1 MASIYLIPNLLG
13 ESALTVLSPQV
24 AQAVQDLTYF
34 VVENEKSARKFI
46 KLIAPE
52 KPQSE
57 LQISVIDKHQSTP
70 DYAAYLTPCLQGHSI
85 GIISEAGC
93 PGVADPGAEIVR
105 VAHQKAL
112 RVIPL
117 VGPSSLLLAMMS
129 SGLNGQNF
137 AFNGYLPIDKQ
148 VRRKTL
154 KILERKVQEG
164 QSQLFIE
171 TPYRNQQLLS
181 DLIETLQPDTLLCIA
196 TDLTL
201 PTESIRTLPIG
212 QWKHTSIDLQKRPT
226 LFIIGR

>member
-24 AQAVQDLTYF
+24 AQAVQELTYF

-46 KLIAPE
+46 KLIAPD

-212 QWKHTSIDLQKRPT
+212 QWKHTSVDLQKRPT

>member
-13 ESALTVLSPQV
+13 ESPLTVLSPQV
-24 AQAVQDLTYF
+24 AQAVQELTYF

-46 KLIAPE
+46 KLIAPD

-93 PGVADPGAEIVR
+93 PGVADPGSEIVR

-212 QWKHTSIDLQKRPT
+212 QWKHTSVDLQKRPT

>member
-46 KLIAPE
+46 KLIAPD

-154 KILERKVQEG
+154 KVLERKVQEG

-201 PTESIRTLPIG
+201 PTESIRTLPIRK
-212 QWKHTSIDLQKRPT
+212 WKHTSVDLQKRPT

>member
-13 ESALTVLSPQV
+13 ESPLTVLSPQV

-70 DYAAYLTPCLQGHSI
+70 DYAAYITPCLQGHSI

-181 DLIETLQPDTLLCIA
+181 DLIETLQADTLLCIA

>member
-13 ESALTVLSPQV
+13 ESALNVLSPQV

-46 KLIAPE
+46 KLIAPD

-154 KILERKVQEG
+154 KVLERKVQEG

-212 QWKHTSIDLQKRPT
+212 QWKHTSVDLQKRPT

>member
-24 AQAVQDLTYF
+24 AQAVQELTYF

-46 KLIAPE
+46 KLIAPD

-70 DYAAYLTPCLQGHSI
+70 DYAAYITPCLQGHSI

-154 KILERKVQEG
+154 KVLERKVQEG

-212 QWKHTSIDLQKRPT
+212 QWKHTSVDLQKRPT

>member
-24 AQAVQDLTYF
+24 AQAVQELTYF

-148 VRRKTL
+148 VR
-154 KILERKVQEG
+154 
-164 QSQLFIE
+164 
-171 TPYRNQQLLS
+171 NQQLLS

-201 PTESIRTLPIG
+201 PTESIRTLPIR
-212 QWKHTSIDLQKRPT
+212 QWKHTSVDLQKRPT

>member
-13 ESALTVLSPQV
+13 ESALSVLSPQV
-24 AQAVQDLTYF
+24 AQAVQELTYF

-46 KLIAPE
+46 KLIAPD

-154 KILERKVQEG
+154 KVLERKVQEG

-212 QWKHTSIDLQKRPT
+212 QWKHTSVDLQKRPT

>member
-13 ESALTVLSPQV
+13 ESPLTVLSPQV
-24 AQAVQDLTYF
+24 AQAVQELTYF

-46 KLIAPE
+46 KLIAPD

-70 DYAAYLTPCLQGHSI
+70 DYAAYLTPYLQGHSI

-181 DLIETLQPDTLLCIA
+181 DLIETLQPDTRLCIA

-212 QWKHTSIDLQKRPT
+212 QWKHTSVDLQKRPT

>member
-13 ESALTVLSPQV
+13 ESAVSVLSPQV
-24 AQAVQDLTYF
+24 AQAVQELTYF

-46 KLIAPE
+46 KLIAPD
-52 KPQSE
+52 KRQSE

-70 DYAAYLTPCLQGHSI
+70 DYAAYLVPCLQGHSI

-154 KILERKVQEG
+154 KTLERKAQEG

-181 DLIETLQPDTLLCIA
+181 DLIETLQADTLLCIA

-212 QWKHTSIDLQKRPT
+212 QWKHTSVDLQKRPT

>member
-24 AQAVQDLTYF
+24 AQAVQELTYF

-57 LQISVIDKHQSTP
+57 LQISIIDKHQSTP

-181 DLIETLQPDTLLCIA
+181 DLIETLQADTLLCIA

-212 QWKHTSIDLQKRPT
+212 QWKHTSVDLQKRPT

>member
-70 DYAAYLTPCLQGHSI
+70 DYAAYLVPCLQGHSI

-154 KILERKVQEG
+154 KTLERKAQEG

-181 DLIETLQPDTLLCIA
+181 DLIETLQADTLLCIA

-212 QWKHTSIDLQKRPT
+212 QWKHTSVDLQKRPT

>member
-24 AQAVQDLTYF
+24 AQAVQELTYF

-46 KLIAPE
+46 KLIAPD

-70 DYAAYLTPCLQGHSI
+70 DYAAYLTPYLQGHSI

-201 PTESIRTLPIG
+201 PTESIRTLPIH

>member
-24 AQAVQDLTYF
+24 AQAVQELTYF

-46 KLIAPE
+46 KLIAPD

-201 PTESIRTLPIG
+201 PTESIRTLPIC
-212 QWKHTSIDLQKRPT
+212 QWKHTSVDLQKRPT

>member
-13 ESALTVLSPQV
+13 ESPLTVLSPQV
-24 AQAVQDLTYF
+24 AQAVQELTYF

-46 KLIAPE
+46 KLIAPD

-70 DYAAYLTPCLQGHSI
+70 DYAAYLTPYLQGHSI

-212 QWKHTSIDLQKRPT
+212 QWKHTSVDLQKRPT

>member
-13 ESALTVLSPQV
+13 ESAVSVLSPQV
-24 AQAVQDLTYF
+24 AQAVQELTYF

-46 KLIAPE
+46 KLIAPD
-52 KPQSE
+52 KRQSE

-70 DYAAYLTPCLQGHSI
+70 DYAAYLVPCLQGHSI

-154 KILERKVQEG
+154 KTLERKAQEG

-212 QWKHTSIDLQKRPT
+212 QWKHTSVDLQKRPT

>member
-13 ESALTVLSPQV
+13 ESPLTVLSPQV
-24 AQAVQDLTYF
+24 AQAVQELTYF

-46 KLIAPE
+46 KLIAPD

-181 DLIETLQPDTLLCIA
+181 DLIETLQADTLLCIA

>member
-24 AQAVQDLTYF
+24 AQAVQELTYF

-46 KLIAPE
+46 KLIAPD

-154 KILERKVQEG
+154 KVLERKVQEG

-171 TPYRNQQLLS
+171 TPYRNQQLLT

>member
-1 MASIYLIPNLLG
+1 MRI
-13 ESALTVLSPQV
+13 
-24 AQAVQDLTYF
+24 
-34 VVENEKSARKFI
+34 
-46 KLIAPE
+46 
-52 KPQSE
+52 
-57 LQISVIDKHQSTP
+57 
-70 DYAAYLTPCLQGHSI
+70 
-85 GIISEAGC
+85 
-93 PGVADPGAEIVR
+93 
-105 VAHQKAL
+105 AHQKAL

-154 KILERKVQEG
+154 KVLERKVQEG

-201 PTESIRTLPIG
+201 PTESIRTLPIR
-212 QWKHTSIDLQKRPT
+212 QWKHTSVDLQKRPT

>member
-13 ESALTVLSPQV
+13 ESALSVLSPQV
-24 AQAVQDLTYF
+24 AQAVQELTYF

-46 KLIAPE
+46 KLIAPD

-212 QWKHTSIDLQKRPT
+212 QWKHTSVDLQKRPT

>member
-13 ESALTVLSPQV
+13 ESALNVLSPQV

-46 KLIAPE
+46 KLITPD

-154 KILERKVQEG
+154 KVLERKVQEG

-181 DLIETLQPDTLLCIA
+181 DLIETLQADTLLCIA

>member
-13 ESALTVLSPQV
+13 ESVLTVLSPQV
-24 AQAVQDLTYF
+24 AQAVQELTYF

-46 KLIAPE
+46 KLIAPD

-70 DYAAYLTPCLQGHSI
+70 DYAAYLVPCLQGHSI

-181 DLIETLQPDTLLCIA
+181 DLIETLQADTLLCIA

-212 QWKHTSIDLQKRPT
+212 QWKHTSVDLQKRPT

>member
-13 ESALTVLSPQV
+13 ESTLTVLSPQV
-24 AQAVQDLTYF
+24 AQAVQELTYF

-46 KLIAPE
+46 KLIAPD

-154 KILERKVQEG
+154 KVLERKAQEG

-212 QWKHTSIDLQKRPT
+212 QWKHTSVDLQKRPT

>member
-13 ESALTVLSPQV
+13 ESPLTVLSPQV
-24 AQAVQDLTYF
+24 AQAVQELTYF

-46 KLIAPE
+46 KLIAPD

-70 DYAAYLTPCLQGHSI
+70 DYAAYITHCLQGHSI

-181 DLIETLQPDTLLCIA
+181 DLIETLQADTLLCIA

>member
-13 ESALTVLSPQV
+13 ESALNVLSPQV

-154 KILERKVQEG
+154 KVLERKVQEG

-201 PTESIRTLPIG
+201 PTESIRTLHIR
-212 QWKHTSIDLQKRPT
+212 QWKHTSVDLQKRPT

>member
-24 AQAVQDLTYF
+24 AQAVQELTYF

-46 KLIAPE
+46 KLIAPD
-52 KPQSE
+52 KRQSE

-70 DYAAYLTPCLQGHSI
+70 DYAAYLVPCLQGHSI

-154 KILERKVQEG
+154 KTLERKAQEG

-212 QWKHTSIDLQKRPT
+212 QWKHTSVDLQKRPT

>member
-13 ESALTVLSPQV
+13 ESALNVLSPQV

-70 DYAAYLTPCLQGHSI
+70 DYAAYITPCLQGHSI

-154 KILERKVQEG
+154 KVLERKVQEG

-201 PTESIRTLPIG
+201 PTESIRTLPIH
-212 QWKHTSIDLQKRPT
+212 QWKHTSVDLQKRPT

>member
-13 ESALTVLSPQV
+13 ESPLTVLSPQV

-70 DYAAYLTPCLQGHSI
+70 DYAAYITPCLQGHSI

-154 KILERKVQEG
+154 KVLERKVQEG

-212 QWKHTSIDLQKRPT
+212 QWKHTSVDLQKRPT

>member
-13 ESALTVLSPQV
+13 ESALNVLSPQV

-46 KLIAPE
+46 KLIAPD

-154 KILERKVQEG
+154 KVLERKVQEG

>member
-13 ESALTVLSPQV
+13 ESALNVLSPKV

-154 KILERKVQEG
+154 KVLERKVQEG

-181 DLIETLQPDTLLCIA
+181 DLIETLQADTLLCIA

>member
-24 AQAVQDLTYF
+24 AQAVQGLTYF

-154 KILERKVQEG
+154 KVLERKVQEG

-212 QWKHTSIDLQKRPT
+212 QWKHTSVDLQKRPT

>member
-13 ESALTVLSPQV
+13 ESALSVLSPQV

-154 KILERKVQEG
+154 KVLERKVQEG

-181 DLIETLQPDTLLCIA
+181 DLIETLQADTLLCIA

-212 QWKHTSIDLQKRPT
+212 QWKHTSVDLQKRPT

>member
-1 MASIYLIPNLLG
+1 
-13 ESALTVLSPQV
+13 
-24 AQAVQDLTYF
+24 
-34 VVENEKSARKFI
+34 
-46 KLIAPE
+46 
-52 KPQSE
+52 
-57 LQISVIDKHQSTP
+57 
-70 DYAAYLTPCLQGHSI
+70 
-85 GIISEAGC
+85 
-93 PGVADPGAEIVR
+93 
-105 VAHQKAL
+105 
-112 RVIPL
+112 
-117 VGPSSLLLAMMS
+117 MMS

-181 DLIETLQPDTLLCIA
+181 DLIETLQADTLLCIA

-201 PTESIRTLPIG
+201 PTESIRTLPIS
-212 QWKHTSIDLQKRPT
+212 QWKHTSVDLQKRPT

>member
-46 KLIAPE
+46 KLIAPD

-201 PTESIRTLPIG
+201 PTESIRTLSIR
-212 QWKHTSIDLQKRPT
+212 QWKHTSVDLQKRPT

>member
-212 QWKHTSIDLQKRPT
+212 QWKHTSVDLQKRPT